1 MNNNDN
7 LEFFEFKLEK
17 LKNELNEK
25 FEAKVKETAAEN
37 EKLKEQIDHLNNQLA
52 QHETQQID
60 PEDDEDLNY
69 TV

>member
-25 FEAKVKETAAEN
+25 FEAKVKETMVEN
-37 EKLKEQIDHLNNQLA
+37 GKLKEQIDHLNNQLA
-52 QHETQQID
+52 QQDLKQID

>member
-7 LEFFEFKLEK
+7 LDFFEFKLEK

-25 FEAKVKETAAEN
+25 LEAKVKETTAEN

-52 QHETQQID
+52 QQDLKQLD

-69 TV
+69 SV